1 MVSHPLL
8 STYHGFTSIVAACL
22 THPCICCLVVFC
34 CVVFVSTVGNF
45 GKDIVFGELALLY
58 DAPRAATIK
67 VTSTATVLWRIGRD
81 VFKYLIR
88 SAVQAT
94 STQIMDTLNQ
104 VALLQPLTN
113 DQKLQVSAKCQDP
126 FVFKIQS
133 HPKNVLV
140 IIVVCF

>member
-1 MVSHPLL
+1 MLCFV
-8 STYHGFTSIVAACL
+8 
-22 THPCICCLVVFC
+22 
-34 CVVFVSTVGNF
+34 VVFVSTVGNF

-126 FVFKIQS
+126 FVSKIQS

>member
-1 MVSHPLL
+1 
-8 STYHGFTSIVAACL
+8 
-22 THPCICCLVVFC
+22 VFC

-81 VFKYLIR
+81 VFKHLIR

-126 FVFKIQS
+126 FVSKAI
-133 HPKNVLV
+133 PKMCWLLLSFVSNTSSSLSP
-140 IIVVCF
+140 FLPFLLRT

>member
-1 MVSHPLL
+1 MC
-8 STYHGFTSIVAACL
+8 HGFTFIVAACL
-22 THPCICCLVVFC
+22 THPCICICCLVVFC

-126 FVFKIQS
+126 FVSKIQS